1 MAWTIEFLTSAAKQF
16 KKLDPPIQKRIL
28 QYLRERIAEAEDPRQ
43 HGKPL
48 SGDQAGRLRYRI
60 GDYRLICQIEDE
72 RLTVL
77 VLTVGHRR
85 EVYQK

>member
-1 MAWTIEFLTSAAKQF
+1 MAWTIELLTSAAKQF
-16 KKLDPPIQKRIL
+16 RKLDPPVQKRIL
-28 QYLRERIAEAEDPRQ
+28 QYLHERVAEDPRY

-48 SGDQAGRLRYRI
+48 SGDQTGRVRFRI

-77 VLTVGHRR
+77 VLTLGHRR
-85 EVYQK
+85 EVYRK